1 MFVFLPYRA
10 DDDEY
15 AFERKPWLTWCILAL
30 CIAIYIA
37 MAYGLSEQQIEHLY
51 YEFGCVPSEFHW
63 WTIFSCTLLHGSVG
77 HLIGNM
83 FFFFIYAPMCEKA
96 FGHGRFLLL
105 YLLGAAAS
113 MGGHL
118 LMTPVFYRDIPCIGA
133 SGAIS
138 AVLGAFL
145 VAFPTVRIKSVFVVL
160 IFFPRPVVLSLPAWL
175 VLGCWFLMQ
184 IFYSLNVFGGAV
196 EVAFWAHVA
205 GFAAGALIGSG
216 YLWID
221 RWKQK
226 LDITDCLRRLNT
238 GIAVDPEDLRWLNA
252 NGYID
257 SALLEAL
264 TTTDDEL
271 AFVRLNTQLRLGRRA
286 RDDGKVILCYY
297 RLLRRVPP
305 EEINGD
311 IHAAAMRSALSLRA
325 AGIAGYAGFQALV
338 RHDETAPLPGVI
350 LEALAE
356 ACELRGDDDGA
367 GELRRFAAEL
377 S

>member
-15 AFERKPWLTWCILAL
+15 AFERKPWLTWSILAL
-30 CIAIYIA
+30 CITVYTA

-63 WTIFSCTLLHGSVG
+63 WTIFTCTLLHGSLL
-77 HLIGNM
+77 HLIGNI
-83 FFFFIYAPMCEKA
+83 FFLFIFGPMCEKA

-118 LMTPVFYRDIPCIGA
+118 LMTPAFYRDIPCIGA

-160 IFFPRPVVLSLPAWL
+160 IFLPRPVHLSLPAWL

-184 IFYSLNVFGGAV
+184 LFYSLNLLGGAV

-205 GFAAGALIGSG
+205 GFAAGALIGSAF
-216 YLWID
+216 LWID
-221 RWKQK
+221 RWKLK
-226 LDITDCLRRLNT
+226 LDIADRLHRLNT
-238 GIAVDPEDLRWLNA
+238 GGSVDPEDLRWLDA

-264 TTTDDEL
+264 TTTDDDL
-271 AFVRLNTQLRLGRRA
+271 ALVRLNTQLRLGRRE
-286 RDDGKVILCYY
+286 RNDGKVVLCYY

-311 IHAAAMRSALSLRA
+311 IHAAAMRSALSLKA

-338 RHDETAPLPGVI
+338 RHDETAPLPQVV
-350 LEALAE
+350 LEELARV
-356 ACELRGDDDGA
+356 CELRGNSA
-367 GELRRFAAEL
+367 EAEELRRFAAEL
-377 S
+377 T

>member
-226 LDITDCLRRLNT
+226 LDIADCLRRLNT
-238 GIAVDPEDLRWLNA
+238 GIAVDP
-252 NGYID
+252 
-257 SALLEAL
+257 
-264 TTTDDEL
+264 
-271 AFVRLNTQLRLGRRA
+271 
-286 RDDGKVILCYY
+286 
-297 RLLRRVPP
+297 
-305 EEINGD
+305 
-311 IHAAAMRSALSLRA
+311 
-325 AGIAGYAGFQALV
+325 
-338 RHDETAPLPGVI
+338 
-350 LEALAE
+350 
-356 ACELRGDDDGA
+356 
-367 GELRRFAAEL
+367 
-377 S
+377 

>member
-15 AFERKPWLTWCILAL
+15 SFERKPWLTWSILVL
-30 CIAIYIA
+30 CIAVYTA

-63 WTIFSCTLLHGSVG
+63 WTIFTCTLLHGSLL

-83 FFFFIYAPMCEKA
+83 FFFYIYAPMCEKA

-118 LMTPVFYRDIPCIGA
+118 LMTPAFYRDIPCIGA

-145 VAFPTVRIKSVFVVL
+145 VTFPTVRIKSVFIVL
-160 IFFPRPVVLSLPAWL
+160 IFLPRPVLFSLPAWF

-184 IFYSLNVFGGAV
+184 IFYSLNFLGGAV

-205 GFAAGALIGSG
+205 GFAAGALIGSA

-221 RWKQK
+221 RWKQR
-226 LDITDCLRRLNT
+226 LDIADRLHRLNT
-238 GIAVDPEDLRWLNA
+238 GGSVDPEDLRWLDA

-264 TTTDDEL
+264 TTTDDDL
-271 AFVRLNTQLRLGRRA
+271 ALVRLNTQLRLGRRE
-286 RDDGKVILCYY
+286 RNDGKVVLCYY

-311 IHAAAMRSALSLRA
+311 IHAAAMRSALSLKA

-338 RHDETAPLPGVI
+338 RHDETAPLPQVI
-350 LEALAE
+350 LEELARV
-356 ACELRGDDDGA
+356 CELRGNA
-367 GELRRFAAEL
+367 VEAEELRRFAAEL
-377 S
+377 T

>member
-1 MFVFLPYRA
+1 MFVFLPFRA

-15 AFERKPWLTWCILAL
+15 SFERKPWLTWSILAL
-30 CIAIYIA
+30 CIAIYTA
-37 MAYGLSEQQIEHLY
+37 MTYGLSEQQIEHLY

-63 WTIFSCTLLHGSVG
+63 WTMFTCTLLHG
-77 HLIGNM
+77 HLLGNM

-118 LMTPVFYRDIPCIGA
+118 LMTPAFYRDIPCVGA

-145 VAFPTVRIKSVFVVL
+145 VTFPTVRIKSVFIVL
-160 IFFPRPVVLSLPAWL
+160 IFFPRPVIFSLPAWI

-184 IFYSLNVFGGAV
+184 IFYSLNLFGGAI

-205 GFAAGALIGSG
+205 GFAAGALIGSC
-216 YLWID
+216 YLWSD

-226 LDITDCLRRLNT
+226 LDIADRLRRLNS

-271 AFVRLNTQLRLGRRA
+271 AFVRLNTQTRSSASEDGSETTARSSSATTGSCAAFNPKRSMETSMRRRCVRRLLFTRRA
-286 RDDGKVILCYY
+286 SPVTPDF
-297 RLLRRVPP
+297 RRSS
-305 EEINGD
+305 
-311 IHAAAMRSALSLRA
+311 AMTKPHRSR
-325 AGIAGYAGFQALV
+325 G
-338 RHDETAPLPGVI
+338 LPWKRSRKFVN
-350 LEALAE
+350 
-356 ACELRGDDDGA
+356 
-367 GELRRFAAEL
+367 
-377 S
+377 

>member
-1 MFVFLPYRA
+1 MSGFL
-10 DDDEY
+10 E
-15 AFERKPWLTWCILAL
+15 L
-30 CIAIYIA
+30 
-37 MAYGLSEQQIEHLY
+37 
-51 YEFGCVPSEFHW
+51 
-63 WTIFSCTLLHGSVG
+63 FSQ
-77 HLIGNM
+77 
-83 FFFFIYAPMCEKA
+83 Y
-96 FGHGRFLLL
+96 
-105 YLLGAAAS
+105 
-113 MGGHL
+113 
-118 LMTPVFYRDIPCIGA
+118 D
-133 SGAIS
+133 
-138 AVLGAFL
+138 VLGAFL

-226 LDITDCLRRLNT
+226 LDIADCLRRLNT